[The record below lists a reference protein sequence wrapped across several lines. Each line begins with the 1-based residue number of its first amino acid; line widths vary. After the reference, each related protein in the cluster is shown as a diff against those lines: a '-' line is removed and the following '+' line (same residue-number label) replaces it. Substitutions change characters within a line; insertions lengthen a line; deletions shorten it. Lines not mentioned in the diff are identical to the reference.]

1 MIRLLTD
8 ITYIEYKN
16 FCKNIISME
25 ANGVEEMRIRII
37 LLVEWTFIFILG
49 FLILLGKSIRKK

>member
-1 MIRLLTD
+1 
-8 ITYIEYKN
+8 
-16 FCKNIISME
+16 ME